1 MYKAIS
7 KVRRQM
13 LKKNFDAILVS
24 SVPNITYL
32 AGFSS
37 FSKDEREAYL
47 LITQNQNYILTD
59 GRYSEAVKSKIKNFK
74 LIEISSK
81 LTFEKALKDLAKK
94 HSPRGEA
101 GKIKQV
107 GFEHHDIT
115 VAEHKKFSSVFKT
128 IKHFDIDNFRAI
140 KSNQEILAIEKAC
153 KLGDET
159 FKYILKKIKLG
170 VSEKELAFE
179 IEFFIKKAGGDISF
193 PPIVAF
199 GKNSAIPHHKPT
211 ENTKLRTQ
219 NIVLLDFG
227 VKLNDYCSDMTRTV
241 FFGSANAEYKKIYRT
256 VLAAQKR
263 AIEFLSSTFH
273 SLPLHE
279 KQIKASQVD
288 KVARTYILEKG
299 FPTIPHSLGHGVGLE
314 VHESPRLSP
323 KSKDRLKPGGVFT
336 IEPGIYIPGF
346 GGVRIEDVV
355 VIENS
360 GLPRRPLRREASKV
374 GPRLLTKSTKEIIEI

>member
-32 AGFSS
+32 TGFSN

-81 LTFEKALKDLAKK
+81 RTFEKALKTLAKK
-94 HSPRGEA
+94 H
-101 GKIKQV
+101 KIKRV
-107 GFEHHDIT
+107 GFDHHNIT

-128 IKHFDIDNFRAI
+128 IKHFDIDNLRAI

-159 FKYILKKIKLG
+159 FKYILNRIKSG
-170 VSEKELAFE
+170 ITEKQLAFE

-199 GKNSAIPHHKPT
+199 GKNSAIPHHKSSDKRLK
-211 ENTKLRTQ
+211 NNDQ
-219 NIVLLDFG
+219 ILLDFG
-227 VKLNDYCSDMTRTV
+227 TKVNNYCSDMTRTV
-241 FFGSANAEYKKIYRT
+241 FFAKPTLEQKKMYQT
-256 VLAAQKR
+256 VLEAQKR
-263 AIEFLSSTFH
+263 AINALTSDDGPERSRRNSSEVE
-273 SLPLHE
+273 SIE
-279 KQIKASQVD
+279 IEAKNID
-288 KVARTYILEKG
+288 KIARDHIISKG
-299 FPTIPHSLGHGVGLE
+299 FPTIPHSLGHGIGLE
-314 VHESPRLSP
+314 VHEAPHLSP
-323 KSKDRLKPGGVFT
+323 KSKDILKPRMVFSV
-336 IEPGIYIPGF
+336 EPGIYIPGF

-355 VIENS
+355 VLEKS
-360 GLPRRPLRREASKV
+360 
-374 GPRLLTKSTKEIIEI
+374 GPRLLTNSPKGLVGM